1 MQSTVAMVGTA
12 TIGSPVISFLT
23 VSLGWGI
30 VIYYSY
36 KFCSAKKALS
46 GGLERSAV
54 TPPANL
60 DVVPEAPI
68 QQVVDAESS
77 INQVVDLLSTP
88 EGMLAVAQATD
99 NLEYVLIN
107 TSGVAPVVAAFSS
120 LFIYRDFPGLL
131 PANYGLLEFSMFYSL
146 AGLGFT
152 CLTCQWPMYL
162 AINNFGSCRNRIGNY
177 RICIRCNS
185 GNLA

>member
-1 MQSTVAMVGTA
+1 MEAEVLIQGTAAMVGTA
-12 TIGSPVISFLT
+12 TIGSPIISFLT
-23 VSLGWGI
+23 LSLGWGI

-36 KFCSAKKALS
+36 KFCSAKKAVT
-46 GGLERSAV
+46 GLEQSAV

-68 QQVVDAESS
+68 QQVVVADSH

-88 EGMLAVAQATD
+88 EGVLTVAQAAD
-99 NLEYVLIN
+99 NMQFILIN
-107 TSGVAPVVAAFSS
+107 TNGVAPVVAAFAS

-131 PANYGLLEFSMFYSL
+131 PANYGSLEFSMLYSL

-152 CLTCQWPMYL
+152 CLACQ
-162 AINNFGSCRNRIGNY
+162 
-177 RICIRCNS
+177 
-185 GNLA
+185 